1 MTKFSCIKVID
12 SKLGWNFFFLFF
24 SLISEF
30 FALRSLWEE
39 ENTNG
44 KTEKKPL
51 TMNTKNSIR
60 QYARK
65 NERKIEIWV
74 RNNEKGGGGVERSP
88 CSNSCQVFEQK
99 IARFLS
105 QIFSPFSFLYHYLFL
120 FSIMSW
126 KLVQFNVFLWF
137 IYNKLRRCGP
147 TNLIIDNLDVKPSVF
162 DCRLQSD
169 SDSNDE
175 IATLI

>member
-12 SKLGWNFFFLFF
+12 SKLGWNFFLLFF
-24 SLISEF
+24 VHFWILC
-30 FALRSLWEE
+30 FAFVVGG
-39 ENTNG
+39 G
-44 KTEKKPL
+44 KYKWKNRKKPL
-51 TMNTKNSIR
+51 TINSIR